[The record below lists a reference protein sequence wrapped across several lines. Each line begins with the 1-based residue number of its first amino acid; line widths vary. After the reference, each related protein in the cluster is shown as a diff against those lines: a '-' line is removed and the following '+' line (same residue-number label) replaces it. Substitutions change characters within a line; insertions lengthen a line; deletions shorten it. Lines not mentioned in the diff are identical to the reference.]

1 MDFTNITNEILTIV
15 ESEEPIFRGLSEDVI
30 TKRFNDQ
37 NRSIK
42 MLVGHLVD
50 SASNNHQRMVRLQY
64 APRVG
69 YSIPNGERGMLVF
82 PDYTQDNNLWITL
95 QDYQHEDWDILIN
108 LWRYTNL
115 HIIQVIKSVDESKL
129 DNYWLDYEG
138 QQVTLSNMIKGYV
151 DHIKLH
157 IGHIH
162 ELIGQ

>member
-1 MDFTNITNEILTIV
+1 MDFTNITNEILAII
-15 ESEEPIFRGLSEDVI
+15 EREEPILRELSEEVI
-30 TKRFNDQ
+30 TKRFNNQ

-64 APRVG
+64 ARRVG

-95 QDYQHEDWDILIN
+95 QDYQHEGWDILIN